1 MSCSLRPVL
10 LGVVAAS
17 VAVGAQQAPP
27 AFRSRV
33 DLVRLDVS
41 VLDGNRRP
49 VRGLTAADFTIL
61 EDGKAQRLETF
72 SAIDIPDPVEPTAPW
87 IDDVA
92 PDVRTNE
99 EVKDRRLFLIAI
111 DDATVVPDPYALK
124 NVKEIAHGVIDR
136 LGATDLAAVMFS
148 RDNRNSQDFTSDKSR
163 LRAAVESFTVGFEVG
178 GPIQQLWMLYAV
190 TTLRNAIESF
200 AELPDRRKT
209 IVLIST
215 GVPFSTAVAAKPISA
230 TPDQIPF
237 AQATRQT
244 QLTLK
249 DRLMELFIAAQ
260 RANVNV
266 YTIDPCGR
274 RPVESDS
281 PCNEDSDKIDYLAQI
296 AAQTGGR
303 PVLNTGDFTPGLDS
317 MFVENG
323 SYYLL
328 AYQSTNPKRDGTLRQ
343 LQVGVNRPGVTVR
356 TRSAYQ
362 TPRENDREEL
372 RRRAAPT
379 EAALATLLPAT
390 DLRMTATAAAFRGG
404 DPKKAAVA
412 VVAGVRQALT
422 AGDARRTE
430 AVDLRV
436 GAYNTD
442 GKVFDTARA
451 RANVGLRANASGTAE
466 YEIVTQ
472 LALRPGRYQ
481 VRIATTAGDPPQS
494 GSVYL
499 DVVVPDFEHE
509 PVSMSDL
516 VLDASNRPASA
527 GTRLSVPLMPTAK
540 RSFAAGDSV
549 KAFARVYHGAG
560 AAPSNATARWLLRDE
575 TDRIVWTRETTLGV
589 EAFGASRSADVGV
602 ELPLIGFA
610 EGSYLLTLQ
619 VTGAGRT
626 VQRHSRFQVGSEVG
640 RTSGRAGRESG
651 ETSRDLF
658 AYARRRS
665 GELRRNE
672 ASE

>member
-1 MSCSLRPVL
+1 MRVSSRLVL
-10 LGVVAAS
+10 LVSVLAS
-17 VAVGAQQAPP
+17 AAVGAQAPP
-27 AFRSRV
+27 TFRSRL

-61 EDGKAQRLETF
+61 EDGKPQRLETF

-111 DDATVVPDPYALK
+111 DDATVVPDPLALK

-136 LGATDLAAVMFS
+136 LSATDLAAVMFS

-215 GVPFSTAVAAKPISA
+215 GVPFSTASAAKPISA
-230 TPDQIPF
+230 TPDQIPY

-249 DRLMELFIAAQ
+249 DRLMELFTAAQ

-266 YTIDPCGR
+266 YAMDPCGR
-274 RPVESDS
+274 RPFETDS
-281 PCNEDSDKIDYLAQI
+281 PCTESSDKMDYLVQI

-303 PVLNTGDFTPGLDS
+303 PVVNIGDFNPGLDS

-343 LQVGVNRPGVTVR
+343 LQVKVKRSGVTVR
-356 TRSAYQ
+356 TRSGYQ
-362 TPRENDREEL
+362 APRENDREDL
-372 RRRAAPT
+372 RRRTSPT
-379 EAALATLLPAT
+379 DAALATLLPTT
-390 DLRMTATAAAFRGG
+390 DLRMSATAAAFRGD
-404 DPKKAAVA
+404 DPKKALLAI
-412 VVAGVRQALT
+412 VAGVQQPLAT
-422 AGDARRTE
+422 SAARRTE

-442 GKVFDTARA
+442 GKVFATATA
-451 RANVGLRANASGTAE
+451 KGHVVLRANATGAAE
-466 YEIVTQ
+466 YEMVTQ
-472 LALRPGRYQ
+472 LSLKPGRYQ
-481 VRIATTAGDPPQS
+481 VRLATTAGNPPQS
-494 GSVYL
+494 GSVHL
-499 DVVVPDFEHE
+499 DVVIPDFERD
-509 PVSMSDL
+509 PLSMSDL
-516 VLDASNRPASA
+516 LLDASKRPASASESA
-527 GTRLSVPLMPTAK
+527 GTRLSIPLTPTTK
-540 RSFAAGDSV
+540 RSFAVFDII
-549 KAFARVYHGAG
+549 KAFARVYHGADVG
-560 AAPSNATARWLLRDE
+560 QSNATTRWIVRDE
-575 TDRIVWTRETTLGV
+575 SDRIVWTRETTVGA
-589 EAFGASRSADVGV
+589 EAFEASRSADVSV
-602 ELPLIGFA
+602 ELPLFGFA
-610 EGSYLLTLQ
+610 EGPYLLTLQ
-619 VTGAGRT
+619 VTRAGRT
-626 VQRHSRFQVGSEVG
+626 VERHSRFKVERMTGG
-640 RTSGRAGRESG
+640 
-651 ETSRDLF
+651 D
-658 AYARRRS
+658 
-665 GELRRNE
+665 
-672 ASE
+672 